1 MSGTRVR
8 GGVRLARPGWALVP
22 ITLVVVVLLL
32 VGASIVVDLRW
43 ALMIVAVVSLAVWIM
58 VSRPHPALILLALP
72 MSLVPPP
79 LLIVMFGSKQLAVTV
94 SDAVIAL
101 ALFAWAGRP
110 VRVSRVWLLG
120 NALLVGWTFLS
131 LFVTQDFGRSVIGLK
146 VVIEAAL
153 VAVIAATATTTTPRK
168 LFRRL
173 AWSTALMSIALTAQ
187 IASQGALNLLAA
199 GGADTSL
206 AADVATAHN
215 STTELTISVGTS
227 NYTGAVI
234 LLGLIPIFCY
244 WPFIEARWERLVA
257 VVALAI
263 GAVGVLA
270 TASKSQVLS
279 LAVIVLV
286 AAVLAVVSR
295 VEGRK
300 RAGPLS
306 IVILG
311 ALVFAGVAA
320 SWSYVGAIFAPL
332 LSTGVSAYG
341 TAGRR
346 IEIWGS
352 ALTTI
357 YDHPFFGVGVF
368 DLQLQSET
376 VVFPTAHNTF
386 LQVAAETGIPGLL
399 IYLRLLWEPIRCS
412 HKQVRTVAILL
423 VGGLVVAGMA
433 EPTLRTGAYD
443 YVAWLLLGSVVALGQ
458 PAAGHQRPALAMTGH
473 TGQGSPGRAS
483 QQVGSD
489 TTTDMALD

>member
-206 AADVATAHN
+206 AASVN
-215 STTELTISVGTS
+215 PVRMKPGRISTTWMPNGASSPRRPSVIAS
-227 NYTGAVI
+227 SA
-234 LLGLIPIFCY
+234 C
-244 WPFIEARWERLVA
+244 LVE
-257 VVALAI
+257 
-263 GAVGVLA
+263 
-270 TASKSQVLS
+270 S
-279 LAVIVLV
+279 
-286 AAVLAVVSR
+286 
-295 VEGRK
+295 
-300 RAGPLS
+300 
-306 IVILG
+306 
-311 ALVFAGVAA
+311 
-320 SWSYVGAIFAPL
+320 
-332 LSTGVSAYG
+332 
-341 TAGRR
+341 
-346 IEIWGS
+346 
-352 ALTTI
+352 
-357 YDHPFFGVGVF
+357 
-368 DLQLQSET
+368 
-376 VVFPTAHNTF
+376 
-386 LQVAAETGIPGLL
+386 
-399 IYLRLLWEPIRCS
+399 
-412 HKQVRTVAILL
+412 
-423 VGGLVVAGMA
+423 
-433 EPTLRTGAYD
+433 
-443 YVAWLLLGSVVALGQ
+443 
-458 PAAGHQRPALAMTGH
+458 
-473 TGQGSPGRAS
+473 
-483 QQVGSD
+483 
-489 TTTDMALD
+489 